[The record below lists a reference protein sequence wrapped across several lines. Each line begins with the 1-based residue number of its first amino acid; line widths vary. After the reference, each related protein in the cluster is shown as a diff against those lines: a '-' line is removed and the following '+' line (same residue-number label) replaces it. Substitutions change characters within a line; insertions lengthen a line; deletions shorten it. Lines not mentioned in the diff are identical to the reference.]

1 MALASSE
8 ESTAHGSSDRSGFS
22 HWAGGPLT
30 YYKPE
35 FFEAQEKRKAE
46 MKVSHLGGERLEEDK
61 SFQDLFR
68 SWLWQVPFLTLQVR
82 SFAERH
88 IEFVLR
94 GQRSHDKNFLP
105 SHWLDFDSESYVS
118 PLDLNELLE
127 PDVSLERAKG
137 MAVALKHLLALIR
150 AKVAYLRKEGRMEEL
165 RYLELDGRLGFN
177 ESTLSDHR
185 DLLRKKGVNAL
196 LAATKPDA
204 NAQSTSY
211 VRERVESGSSYDD
224 WAIAA
229 DEESSARLAAKGW
242 SHLIATPS
250 SLNQEPS
257 PDQWWKDVDLGDSD
271 SDL

>member
-30 YYKPE
+30 YYKPG
-35 FFEAQEKRKAE
+35 FFEAQEKRKAA
-46 MKVSHLGGERLEEDK
+46 MKVSHLGGKRLEEDK

-68 SWLWQVPFLTLQVR
+68 SWLWQVPFLSLEVR

-118 PLDLNELLE
+118 PLDLDELLE

-185 DLLRKKGVNAL
+185 ALLRKKGVNAL

-204 NAQSTSY
+204 KSTSY

-224 WAIAA
+224 WAREA
-229 DEESSARLAAKGW
+229 DEKSSAALASKGL
-242 SHLIATPS
+242 SQPIATHS
-250 SLNQEPS
+250 SLNHEPS
-257 PDQWWKDVDLGDSD
+257 PDQWWKKVDLDGSD
-271 SDL
+271 SDF

>member
-30 YYKPE
+30 YYKPG
-35 FFEAQEKRKAE
+35 FFEAQEKRKAA
-46 MKVSHLGGERLEEDK
+46 MKVSHLGGKRLEEDK

-68 SWLWQVPFLTLQVR
+68 SWLWQVPFLSLEVR
-82 SFAERH
+82 SCAERH

-118 PLDLNELLE
+118 PLDLDELLE

-185 DLLRKKGVNAL
+185 ALLRKKGVNAL

-204 NAQSTSY
+204 KSTSY

-242 SHLIATPS
+242 SHLIATQS